1 MDFMTVQEAKKY
13 IKKLGL
19 EKAHNA
25 IKRAVGNGEALFES
39 EAELFMTAYRMV
51 RGYVEKY
58 NRDYRVTLYILRYD
72 GTAQFFYNDADGI
85 NGTDKQ
91 PFEVVKGYAD
101 KFSAN
106 EDYMLMVEI
115 KPNRYIFI
123 SQM

>member
-1 MDFMTVQEAKKY
+1 MDFMTVKEAKKY

-25 IKRAVGNGEALFES
+25 IKRAVGNKEAIIES
-39 EAELFMTAYRMV
+39 EAELFMTAYQMV

-58 NRDYRVTLYILRYD
+58 NKDYRVTLYILRYD
-72 GTAQFFYNDADGI
+72 GNAQFFYNDADGI

-101 KFSAN
+101 NFSAN
-106 EDYMLMVEI
+106 EDYMLIVEI
-115 KPNRYIFI
+115 KPNRYAFV

>member
-1 MDFMTVQEAKKY
+1 MTIKEAKKY

-19 EKAHNA
+19 EKSHNA

-58 NRDYRVTLYILRYD
+58 NKDYRVTLYILRYD
-72 GTAQFFYNDADGI
+72 GTAQFFFNDEDGI
-85 NGTDKQ
+85 NGTEKQ
-91 PFEVVKGYAD
+91 PFEVVKEYANR
-101 KFSAN
+101 FSAE
-106 EDYMLMVEI
+106 EDYMLMVET
-115 KPNRYIFI
+115 KPNRYAFV

>member
-1 MDFMTVQEAKKY
+1 MTVNKAKKY

-19 EKAHNA
+19 EKSHNA

-58 NRDYRVTLYILRYD
+58 NKDYRVTLYILRYD

-85 NGTDKQ
+85 NGTEKQ
-91 PFEVVKGYAD
+91 PFEVVKEYAD
-101 KFSAN
+101 NFSAD
-106 EDYMLMVEI
+106 EDYMLMVETR
-115 KPNRYIFI
+115 PNRYAFV